1 MASSTGFEK
10 VSFLL
15 SKPIIFAD
23 ISPEMFLVCLSW
35 FCTSLLVFVS
45 GGKLPEAEVKITV
58 LHKPFLCH
66 RKSKYGDILLV
77 HHEGYLQNGTKFH
90 SSYSQGDKQP
100 VWFTLGI
107 KEVIKGWDK
116 GLQGMCAGEKRRLVV
131 PPALAYGKEGKG
143 CTTNY
148 CSETSS
154 QPGALGSM

>member
-1 MASSTGFEK
+1 
-10 VSFLL
+10 
-15 SKPIIFAD
+15 
-23 ISPEMFLVCLSW
+23 MFLACLSW

-131 PPALAYGKEGKG
+131 PPALAYGKEGK
-143 CTTNY
+143 
-148 CSETSS
+148 
-154 QPGALGSM
+154 AWSM

>member
-1 MASSTGFEK
+1 
-10 VSFLL
+10 
-15 SKPIIFAD
+15 
-23 ISPEMFLVCLSW
+23 MFLACLSW
-35 FCTSLLVFVS
+35 FCTSLLVFVN

-77 HHEGYLQNGTKFH
+77 HHEGYLSNGTKFH
-90 SSYSQGDKQP
+90 SSYTQGDKQP

-116 GLQGMCAGEKRRLVV
+116 GLQGMCAGEKRRLII

-143 CTTNY
+143 MLIAPTP
-148 CSETSS
+148 SRH
-154 QPGALGSM
+154 Q